1 MRFSFV
7 LFWCWS
13 FGLITHRSVYF
24 ILFFYIY
31 FYISRGKHTTTKPF
45 LSFSDI
51 LKYIKLE
58 DIYIISF
65 FYFLFLFFFRARFD
79 DILLLLKYHSCIVLF
94 SFCVWLFCFKI
105 DRPVEIIWYSIEEY
119 FPCLSLSVSTFF
131 GPSILFNMFFWGEI
145 VVSFYSFLNFVN
157 FPFSFLSYLKPL
169 NDDFKRYCIFFIKKL
184 EKL

>member
-1 MRFSFV
+1 MKYFINIKKKKVFLRNVYFYIILYRSEFHPFYAVFV
-7 LFWCWS
+7 RSLFWCWS

-65 FYFLFLFFFRARFD
+65 FYFLFLFFLRARFD
-79 DILLLLKYHSCIVLF
+79 DILLLLKYYSCIVLF
-94 SFCVWLFCFKI
+94 SFMFDCFVL
-105 DRPVEIIWYSIEEY
+105 R
-119 FPCLSLSVSTFF
+119 
-131 GPSILFNMFFWGEI
+131 
-145 VVSFYSFLNFVN
+145 
-157 FPFSFLSYLKPL
+157 
-169 NDDFKRYCIFFIKKL
+169 
-184 EKL
+184 